1 MWCFLLLFVLLIVWS
16 HVLWLSLNVEEIH
29 LPIALKFF
37 KYFLNVEVVQSGSQG
52 STKAVQISAGMT
64 TLASVQLKKGE
75 SVSAIQGDI
84 TQLRV
89 DVIVN
94 AANNRMDH
102 IGGLARDIVEKG
114 LSSLPYL

>member
-1 MWCFLLLFVLLIVWS
+1 M
-16 HVLWLSLNVEEIH
+16 
-29 LPIALKFF
+29 
-37 KYFLNVEVVQSGSQG
+37 VQSGSQG
-52 STKAVQISAGMT
+52 STKALQISAGMT
-64 TLASVQLKKGE
+64 TLVSVQLKKGE

-84 TQLRV
+84 TQLHV

-102 IGGLARDIVEKG
+102 VGGLARDIVVKG

>member
-1 MWCFLLLFVLLIVWS
+1 M
-16 HVLWLSLNVEEIH
+16 SLNVEEIH

-52 STKAVQISAGMT
+52 SAKEVQISAG

-75 SVSAIQGDI
+75 SVLAIQGDI
-84 TQLRV
+84 TQLHV

-102 IGGLARDIVEKG
+102 IGGLARDIVVKG

>member
-1 MWCFLLLFVLLIVWS
+1 M
-16 HVLWLSLNVEEIH
+16 
-29 LPIALKFF
+29 
-37 KYFLNVEVVQSGSQG
+37 VQSGSQG
-52 STKAVQISAGMT
+52 SAKALQISAGMT

-102 IGGLARDIVEKG
+102 IGGLARDIVVKG